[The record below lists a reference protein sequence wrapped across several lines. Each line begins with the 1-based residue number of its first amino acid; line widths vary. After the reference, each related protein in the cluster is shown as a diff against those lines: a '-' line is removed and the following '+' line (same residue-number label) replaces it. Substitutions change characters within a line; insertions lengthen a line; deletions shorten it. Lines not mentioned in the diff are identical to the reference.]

1 MKRKK
6 IKVDIILNLYYQ
18 LPKVLEYYIMRYKD
32 LFVPIN
38 SGNLAVPTKSDF
50 AKKYIHFEDEMKDN
64 ISHLNSKL
72 NEMTAIYAYWKNLMK
87 DADYI
92 GFNHYRR
99 LFDGE
104 VLDDISGYDIID
116 TRPIPMVFNMSYFTG
131 SPIPNFVPTD
141 IKNGYFICHKIED
154 WIKMEEQLKKTP
166 YYAYFEDWSK
176 QSQLTSPCNMF
187 VMKKKIFE
195 EYCEFIFPILFELEK
210 QVDLTGYD
218 NYQKRQLSFLAERLT
233 SLFLYAKKQQCYKFK
248 TVDTLFFEG
257 WKPAEATDKR
267 GQY

>member
-1 MKRKK
+1 MK
-6 IKVDIILNLYYQ
+6 IDIILNLYYQ
-18 LPKVLEYYIMRYKD
+18 LPKVLEYYIMRYED

-99 LFDGE
+99 LFRIED
-104 VLDDISGYDIID
+104 LNDIAEYDVID
-116 TRPIPMVFNMSYFTG
+116 AKPIPMLFNMSYFTR
-131 SPIPNFVPTD
+131 SPIPNFVSTD
-141 IKNGYFICHKIED
+141 IKNGYAICHKIED
-154 WIKMEEQLKKTP
+154 WNKMEELLKKTP
-166 YYAYFEDWSK
+166 YYVDFEGWNK
-176 QSQLTSPCNMF
+176 QNSLTSPCNMF

-195 EYCEFIFPILFELEK
+195 EYCEFIFPILVELDK

-233 SLFLYAKKQQCYKFK
+233 SLFLYVKKQQGYKFK
-248 TVDTLFFEG
+248 TIEPLYFEG

>member
-1 MKRKK
+1 MK
-6 IKVDIILNLYYQ
+6 IDIVLNLYYQ
-18 LPKVLEYYIMRYKD
+18 PPKALEDLIKHNTNLYI
-32 LFVPIN
+32 PIN
-38 SGNLAVPTKSDF
+38 AGNLAVPTKSKF

-72 NEMTAIYAYWKNLMK
+72 NEMTSIYAYRKNLMK
-87 DADYI
+87 DADYV
-92 GFNHYRR
+92 GHNHYRR
-99 LFDGE
+99 LFRIED
-104 VLDDISGYDIID
+104 LNDIAEYDIID
-116 TRPIPMVFNMSYFTG
+116 ARPIQMVLNMSYFTG
-131 SPIPNFVPTD
+131 SPIPNFVLTD
-141 IKNGYFICHKIED
+141 IKNGYAICHKIED
-154 WIKMEEQLKKTP
+154 WNKMEALLKKTP
-166 YYAYFEDWSK
+166 YYVDFEEWSK
-176 QSQLTSPCNMF
+176 QTSLTSPCNMF

-233 SLFLYAKKQQCYKFK
+233 SLFLYVKKQQGYKFK
-248 TVDTLFFEG
+248 TIEPLYFEG

>member
-1 MKRKK
+1 MNT
-6 IKVDIILNLYYQ
+6 DLILNIFYQPPKMLEDLIKHNTDLY
-18 LPKVLEYYIMRYKD
+18 
-32 LFVPIN
+32 VPIN

-50 AKKYIHFEDEMKDN
+50 AKKYIHFEDEMKYN
-64 ISHLNSKL
+64 IAHLNPKL
-72 NEMTAIYAYWKNLMK
+72 NEMTAIYAYWKNLMN

-99 LFDGE
+99 LFRIED
-104 VLDDISGYDIID
+104 LSDISEYDVID
-116 TRPIPMVFNMSYFTG
+116 SKPIQMLFNMSYFTG
-131 SPIPNFVPTD
+131 SPIKSIVSTD
-141 IKNGYFICHKIED
+141 IKSGYAICHKIED
-154 WIKMEEQLKKTP
+154 WNKMEELLKKTP
-166 YYAYFEDWSK
+166 YYVEFECWSN
-176 QSQLTSPCNMF
+176 QNCLTSPCNMF
-187 VMKKKIFE
+187 IMKKKIFE

-233 SLFLYAKKQQCYKFK
+233 SLFLYVKRQQGYKFK
-248 TVDTLFFEG
+248 TVDTLYFEG

>member
-1 MKRKK
+1 MKT
-6 IKVDIILNLYYQ
+6 DIILNIFYQPTKALEDLIKQNTNLY
-18 LPKVLEYYIMRYKD
+18 
-32 LFVPIN
+32 VPIN

-99 LFDGE
+99 LFRIED
-104 VLDDISGYDIID
+104 LNDIAEYDVID
-116 TRPIPMVFNMSYFTG
+116 AKPIPMLFNMSYFTR
-131 SPIPNFVPTD
+131 SPIPNYVPTD
-141 IKNGYFICHKIED
+141 IKNGYAICHKIDD
-154 WIKMEEQLKKTP
+154 WNKMECLLKQTP
-166 YYAYFEDWSK
+166 YYVDFEYWSK
-176 QSQLTSPCNMF
+176 QNSLTSPCNMF

-210 QVDLTGYD
+210 QIDLTGYD
-218 NYQKRQLSFLAERLT
+218 NYQKRQISFLAERLT
-233 SLFLYAKKQQCYKFK
+233 SLFLYSKKQQGYKFK
-248 TVDTLFFEG
+248 TIDALFFSE
-257 WKPAEATDKR
+257 WKPADATDKR
-267 GQY
+267 GLL